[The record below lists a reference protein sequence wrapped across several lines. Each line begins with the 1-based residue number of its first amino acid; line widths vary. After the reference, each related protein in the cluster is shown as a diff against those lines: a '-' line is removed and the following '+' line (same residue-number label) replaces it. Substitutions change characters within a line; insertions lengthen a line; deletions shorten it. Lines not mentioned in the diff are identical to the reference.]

1 MEEERRRKG
10 QLVYSSYI
18 LMVMDHTFVCADAF
32 ILEIDFFELI
42 NLFDIGTY

>member
-1 MEEERRRKG
+1 
-10 QLVYSSYI
+10 
-18 LMVMDHTFVCADAF
+18 MDHTFVCADAF